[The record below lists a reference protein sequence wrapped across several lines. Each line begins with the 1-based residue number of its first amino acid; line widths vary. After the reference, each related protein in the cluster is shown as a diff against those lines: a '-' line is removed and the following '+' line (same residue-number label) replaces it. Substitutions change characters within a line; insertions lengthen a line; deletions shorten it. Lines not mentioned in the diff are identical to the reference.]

1 MDIND
6 VDDWAR
12 SIASAATIKESKD
25 LVRQLY
31 RLGYERGRSDE
42 NLMFMRL
49 QKEADNYFGE

>member
-12 SIASAATIKESKD
+12 SIASSSTIKESRD